1 MARNKIEDLRNLLFE
16 QIEKLMDDESDT
28 EKETARAEAIANLAS
43 VIVSS
48 AKVEIDFLKMMGT
61 KVLVPD
67 SFLSKKSRLLK
78 RILRSLCGEKQ
89 NSINANV
96 QSFKHRSI
104 RCRR

>member
-61 KVLVPD
+61 EGTGTGFIPVE
-67 SFLSKKSRLLK
+67 KKQ
-78 RILRSLCGEKQ
+78 IT
-89 NSINANV
+89 
-96 QSFKHRSI
+96 
-104 RCRR
+104 

>member
-61 KVLVPD
+61 EGTGTGFIPVE
-67 SFLSKKSRLLK
+67 KKQL
-78 RILRSLCGEKQ
+78 E
-89 NSINANV
+89 
-96 QSFKHRSI
+96 
-104 RCRR
+104 

>member
-16 QIEKLMDDESDT
+16 QIEKLMDDESDP

-61 KVLVPD
+61 EGTGTGFIPVE
-67 SFLSKKSRLLK
+67 KKQL
-78 RILRSLCGEKQ
+78 E
-89 NSINANV
+89 
-96 QSFKHRSI
+96 
-104 RCRR
+104 

>member
-43 VIVSS
+43 VIVNS

-61 KVLVPD
+61 EGTGTGFIPVE
-67 SFLSKKSRLLK
+67 KKQ
-78 RILRSLCGEKQ
+78 IT
-89 NSINANV
+89 
-96 QSFKHRSI
+96 
-104 RCRR
+104 